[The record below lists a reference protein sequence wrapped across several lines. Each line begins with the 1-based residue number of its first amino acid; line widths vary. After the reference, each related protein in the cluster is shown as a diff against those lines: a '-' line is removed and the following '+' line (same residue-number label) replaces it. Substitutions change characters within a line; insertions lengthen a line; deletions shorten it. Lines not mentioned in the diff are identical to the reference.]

1 MSTILGLLMLAG
13 SIVSPNTIFNNNMM
27 DNYDQNSMMN
37 NYSSN
42 TMMGDYDQDDMMD
55 NDGFMKNAI
64 EECQEWFDSM
74 MSSSNRL
81 FSSSEDGGYGCH

>member
-13 SIVSPNTIFNNNMM
+13 TIVSPNTIFNNNMM
-27 DNYDQNSMMN
+27 DNYDQNSMMDN
-37 NYSSN
+37 
-42 TMMGDYDQDDMMD
+42 YDQDDMME

-64 EECQEWFDSM
+64 EECQEWFGSM
-74 MSSSNRL
+74 MSRSSRL